1 MTVTVGQVYCD
12 ITIDPATTE
21 LVFPDDAKGP
31 IKPGSLDHLKQL
43 CVIVWG
49 KNMTDLISPGT
60 IPGGIW
66 LVLHSTYKHSLD
78 ESKLESCVK
87 VSMHASNYE
96 YAPTDRCFRL
106 WGESTSEF
114 PENMVRCED
123 THRHSRIPTLIC
135 DIEKCE
141 FFLNTPII
149 KSPKTAYADQVT
161 VGAILN
167 DPETQNDANEGA
179 KQHRINQSFF
189 DLCLT
194 SDSDAVKAY
203 LEVNQIYILISYRH
217 NACLKMFI
225 KARDLD
231 MCKLF
236 HDKLGPIDP
245 IYLQT
250 QIKQASMGDLV
261 FCLDL
266 AEVLGITPITSER
279 KYRTILH
286 QVCGSGSG
294 LELAKRVYNLW
305 PTPNPFVAVAGSC
318 LSWDTEVFDY
328 FLELINPSTRFCGLT
343 DRATIMISA
352 VGSGNV
358 NALHRIV
365 TCTSLNW
372 VALSEIINTD
382 TDENAFTNMIK
393 SAASQKTTAMIDA
406 LIQEISDS
414 SSFFTFNNLNRQAAR
429 LQTRPGLFTFDYKHK
444 PVPKQTGTFWSQY
457 ANAVELLCRNNHI
470 NAIKF
475 FVQVMQPTP
484 DQIMRFINSASSDEA
499 VKAIMDSIG
508 PVMTPNTA
516 LDLAKACTSVT
527 ARKHL
532 IAHYKSLADQL
543 D

>member
-1 MTVTVGQVYCD
+1 MTVTVGQTYCN
-12 ITIDPATTE
+12 ITIDPDVTQ
-21 LVFPDDAKGP
+21 LVFPDDAEGSV
-31 IKPGSLDHLKQL
+31 KPGSLDHLTQL
-43 CVIVWG
+43 EVIVWG

-60 IPGGIW
+60 IPGGVW

-114 PENMVRCED
+114 PENMVRCEA
-123 THRHSRIPTLIC
+123 THRHSRTPTLTD
-135 DIEKCE
+135 DIEKHG

-149 KSPKTAYADQVT
+149 KSPKTVYTDQVT
-161 VGAILN
+161 ISAISD
-167 DPETQNDANEGA
+167 DPEPHTDVDEGA

-194 SDSDAVKAY
+194 SDSNTVKAY
-203 LEVNQIYILISYRH
+203 LDANQAYILISYRH
-217 NACLKMFI
+217 NACLRMFI
-225 KARDLD
+225 EARDLD

-236 HDKLGPIDP
+236 HDRLGPIDP
-245 IYLQT
+245 VYLQT
-250 QIKQASMGDLV
+250 QIKRAASMDDLA

-266 AEVLGITPITSER
+266 AEAVGITPITSER

-318 LSWDTEVFDY
+318 LSWDTKILDY
-328 FLELINPSTRFCGLT
+328 FLELNKPSARSCRITCNLT
-343 DRATIMISA
+343 DKATIMISA

-358 NALHRIV
+358 NAFRRIAAYAD
-365 TCTSLNW
+365 LDW
-372 VALSEIINTD
+372 FELSWIINTD
-382 TDENAFTNMIK
+382 TDDNALVNIIK
-393 SAASQKTTAMIDA
+393 SAASQKTGTMIDA
-406 LIQEISDS
+406 LIQYLSESV
-414 SSFFTFNNLNRQAAR
+414 FHFTFENLNRQA
-429 LQTRPGLFTFDYKHK
+429 RPCA
-444 PVPKQTGTFWSQY
+444 FWLQY
-457 ANAVELLCRNNHI
+457 ANAVELLCRNNHV
-470 NAIKF
+470 NVIKF
-475 FVQVMQPTP
+475 FVTVMRPTP
-484 DQIMRFINSASSDEA
+484 NQIMRFINSAASEEA
-499 VKAIMDSIG
+499 IKAIIDSVG

-516 LDLAKACTSVT
+516 LDLAKACPSPI
-527 ARKHL
+527 AREHL
-532 IAHYKSLADQL
+532 IAYYKSLADQL